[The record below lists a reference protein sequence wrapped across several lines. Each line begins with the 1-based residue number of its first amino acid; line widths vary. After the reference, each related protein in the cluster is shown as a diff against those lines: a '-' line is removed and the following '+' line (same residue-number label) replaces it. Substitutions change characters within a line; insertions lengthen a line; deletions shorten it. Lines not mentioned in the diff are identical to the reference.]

1 MQISIGNLHWR
12 VEHMARAPLSDTI
25 ITAVARLVD
34 DSQEEGWREPSHS
47 DLDFCFER
55 AGLKRADPRAMG
67 QPAGKSKRVRAVFS
81 WALDNDPAAGERLVD
96 SLLAVIRGYGGFREG
111 SPNYVGR
118 DSILNAVQAF
128 RIEGFDL
135 STDGELR
142 PLILDNLSDKDL
154 TMALRAYVRRAR
166 RGALDAA
173 LLAGT
178 GKDLLEAVAKHVL
191 DILWGQHPNT
201 NFPTLLGQAFVALG
215 MATSADKAAQGEA
228 PQRQYER
235 TLYDL
240 GCAVNTLRNR
250 EGTGHG
256 RPFLPTLSQ
265 AEAASAVQAM
275 GLVCDYMLQ
284 KLEAQSLKAD
294 A

>member
-1 MQISIGNLHWR
+1 
-12 VEHMARAPLSDTI
+12 MARAPLSETI
-25 ITAVARLVD
+25 ITALARLVD
-34 DSQEEGWREPSHS
+34 DSQEEGRRDPSHS
-47 DLDFCFER
+47 DLDFYFKR
-55 AGLKRADPRAMG
+55 ANLTRADPRAMG
-67 QPAGKSKRVRAVFS
+67 QVVGKSKRVRAVLS
-81 WALDNDPAAGERLVD
+81 WALDNDPAAGESLVG
-96 SLLAVIRGYGGFREG
+96 SLVAAIRGYGGFREG
-111 SPNYVGR
+111 CPNYVGR
-118 DSILNAVQAF
+118 DCILNAVQAF
-128 RIEGFDL
+128 RAEGFDL

-142 PLILDNLSDKDL
+142 PLVLDNLSDKEL

-166 RGALDAA
+166 RGAIDAA

-191 DILWGQHPNT
+191 DSLWGQHPQT
-201 NFPTLLGQAFVALG
+201 NLPALLGQAFVALG
-215 MATSADKAAQGEA
+215 MATPADKPTQGEA
-228 PQRQYER
+228 PQKQYER
-235 TLYDL
+235 KLYDL
-240 GCAVNTLRNR
+240 GCAVNTLRNK

-284 KLEAQSLKAD
+284 KLETQSRRAD